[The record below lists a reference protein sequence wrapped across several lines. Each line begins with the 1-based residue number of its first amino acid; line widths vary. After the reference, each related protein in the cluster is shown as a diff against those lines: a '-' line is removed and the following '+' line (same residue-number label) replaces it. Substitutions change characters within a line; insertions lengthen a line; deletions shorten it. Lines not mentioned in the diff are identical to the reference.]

1 MSALHVGGLL
11 VATPKLEDPNFARA
25 VIFIIAHDENGAFG
39 VILNRPLNHAVLS
52 DVLPQWHGAAAPP
65 AVAFSGGPVEPN
77 RALGLARRAD
87 HEPIP
92 GWTPVACDS
101 GLLDLE
107 LDPHEPG
114 LGLAAVRIYSGYA
127 GWSSGQ
133 LEREIADDAWFVLD
147 AVPGDLFSAEP
158 ERLFHDVLRRQ
169 AGALAMFAH
178 YPADPRV
185 N

>member
-1 MSALHVGGLL
+1 VSALHAGRLL
-11 VATPKLEDPNFARA
+11 VATPKLADPNFARS

-39 VILNRPLNHAVLS
+39 VILNRPLNEAELA
-52 DVLPQWHGAAAPP
+52 DVLPQWHGTAAPP

-77 RALGLARRAD
+77 RALGLARRKD
-87 HEPIP
+87 DEPMA
-92 GWTPVACDS
+92 GWTPVACDA

-114 LGLAAVRIYSGYA
+114 LSVAAVRIYSGYA
-127 GWSSGQ
+127 GWGGGQ
-133 LEREIADDAWFVLD
+133 LEREIADDAWFVID

-169 AGALAMFAH
+169 TGALAMFAH